1 MFMIGR
7 AADMTSTNA
16 SFVVRAT
23 KPRITPIKADGY
35 VVGHR
40 LWHLSEI
47 EQSTEDFAPRRLAL
61 LLPSIIRGEYP
72 KPPIDCGV

>member
-1 MFMIGR
+1 
-7 AADMTSTNA
+7 MTSTNA